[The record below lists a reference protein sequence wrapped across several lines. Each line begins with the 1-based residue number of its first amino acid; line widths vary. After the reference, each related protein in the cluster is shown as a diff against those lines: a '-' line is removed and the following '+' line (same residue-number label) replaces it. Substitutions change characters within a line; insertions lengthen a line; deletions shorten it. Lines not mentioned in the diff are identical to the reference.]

1 MRAKEVMERYESVY
15 PKFTQKLEEGLED
28 ALACFS
34 FPAVHRKKIR
44 TTNNLERFN
53 EEIRR
58 RRRVIR
64 IFPDEKAC
72 LRLICAL
79 CIEQNEEWLT
89 GRRYMKM
96 EPLYEGENEILKVEP
111 EKGVV
116 AV

>member
-1 MRAKEVMERYESVY
+1 MKAFILNSPRAGGGTGGCPY
-15 PKFTQKLEEGLED
+15 L
-28 ALACFS
+28 FS

-64 IFPDEKAC
+64 IFPDEEVC

-79 CIEQNEEWLT
+79 CIEQNEEWRAK
-89 GRRYMKM
+89 RR
-96 EPLYEGENEILKVEP
+96 
-111 EKGVV
+111 
-116 AV
+116 